1 MESERNFQQ
10 LNAQGNY
17 RMIAF
22 LSNQRNKILLY
33 SVILG
38 TAFLA
43 SIVGFFGVLIIVLVL
58 ELAQMR
64 MSNPI
69 PTQGVI

>member
-1 MESERNFQQ
+1 
-10 LNAQGNY
+10 
-17 RMIAF
+17 MIAF

>member
-1 MESERNFQQ
+1 
-10 LNAQGNY
+10 
-17 RMIAF
+17 MIAF
-22 LSNQRNKILLY
+22 LANQRNKILLY

-38 TAFLA
+38 SAFLA

-69 PTQGVI
+69 PTAGVV